1 MEMPLSH
8 HYHAIQALSPT
19 AARLAARLL
28 DLSVGV
34 PFEWRLSLRM
44 ALVER
49 GRLAPPFNE
58 ADLAPLR
65 GSSDAAAPES
75 PTLDQAYHFIRA
87 LCADPTARREA

>member
-1 MEMPLSH
+1 MDMPLSH
-8 HYHAIQALSPT
+8 HYHATQALSPK

-44 ALVER
+44 ALLER
-49 GRLAPPFNE
+49 GRLAPPFND

-65 GSSDAAAPES
+65 RSSDAVALES
-75 PTLDQAYHFIRA
+75 PTLDQARRFMRA
-87 LCADPTARREA
+87 LCADPAARRDA